1 MTCYSLV
8 SMVAAKEETVKAGV
22 ESGTVKMLTV
32 KLMGLLHGLQ
42 EVLKRKRGDDAA
54 LTLTSASL
62 SG

>member
-1 MTCYSLV
+1 MTCHSLV
-8 SMVAAKEETVKAGV
+8 STVAAKEETVKAGV

-54 LTLTSASL
+54 LNLTSASL